1 MFNQQQHSRPP
12 LTHPSS
18 IRLLP
23 GITLATLIGFVAFGI
38 QQIETSLVGHP
49 VVEALVIAIFLGM
62 LWRNLVGVGARLK
75 PGVDFSAKQL
85 LEFAIVLLG
94 ASINLPTLMAA
105 GPTLL
110 LAIIVAVVVG
120 IGASMLIGRGLGLSS
135 RLAILIA
142 VGNSICGNSAIAAVA
157 PVIKASS
164 EEIAS
169 SIALTAVVGVVV
181 VVSLPLL
188 IPLVGLTYYQY
199 GVLAGMTVYTVPQ
212 VVAATFPVSALSGEV
227 GTLVK
232 LVRVLLLGPV
242 VLICSLLYGS
252 RSEDNTRIELGRFV
266 PWFIAGFVLLGVAR
280 SLGLL
285 PASMATP
292 LRELSRWL
300 TIVAMAALGLGV
312 DVRALRQVGLPVSA
326 TILASLGLLIMVS
339 LLLIVGL
346 GINGV

>member
-1 MFNQQQHSRPP
+1 M
-12 LTHPSS
+12 
-18 IRLLP
+18 
-23 GITLATLIGFVAFGI
+23 
-38 QQIETSLVGHP
+38 
-49 VVEALVIAIFLGM
+49 VIAIFLGM
-62 LWRNLVGVGARLK
+62 LWRNLVGVGTRLK
-75 PGVDFSAKQL
+75 PGVDFSTKQL
-85 LEFAIVLLG
+85 LELAIVLLG
-94 ASINLPTLMAA
+94 PSINLPTLMAA

-110 LAIIVAVVVG
+110 LAIIVAVGIG
-120 IGASMLIGRGLGLSS
+120 IGASVLIGQGLGLSL

-169 SIALTAVVGVVV
+169 SIALTAIVGVVV
-181 VVSLPLL
+181 VVTLPLL
-188 IPLVGLTYYQY
+188 IPLLGLTYYQY
-199 GVLAGMTVYTVPQ
+199 GVLAGMTVYAVPQ
-212 VVAATFPVSALSGEV
+212 VVAATFPVSVLSGEV

-242 VLICSLLYGS
+242 VLGCSLLYGS
-252 RSEDNTRIELGRFV
+252 RSGDHVRIALWRFV
-266 PWFIAGFVLLGVAR
+266 PWFIAGFALLGAAR

-285 PASMATP
+285 PVRIAAP
-292 LRELSRWL
+292 LHEVSRWL

-312 DVRALRQVGLPVSA
+312 DIRSLRRVGLPVSA
-326 TILASLGLLIMVS
+326 TLLVSLALLLIVS